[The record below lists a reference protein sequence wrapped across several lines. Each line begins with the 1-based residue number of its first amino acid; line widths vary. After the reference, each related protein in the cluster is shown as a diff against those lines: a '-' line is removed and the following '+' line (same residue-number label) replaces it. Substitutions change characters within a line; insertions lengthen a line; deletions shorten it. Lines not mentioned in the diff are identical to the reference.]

1 MTDIHV
7 QETSG
12 STTTALPRI
21 KPPPKSSKLPGQF
34 FYAPSDDGTD
44 ENLLILLHGLGS
56 SGQSSL
62 FRSRFD
68 DGLRNHTGDTH
79 IPFSKLG
86 KSLKL
91 PQTAILA
98 LCAPEQ

>member
-7 QETSG
+7 QETS
-12 STTTALPRI
+12 TTTSLPRI
-21 KPPPKSSKLPGQF
+21 KPSPQSSKLPGQF
-34 FYAPSDDGTD
+34 FYAQSDDGTD
-44 ENLLILLHGLGS
+44 ENLLILLHGLGL
-56 SGQSSL
+56 SGTL
-62 FRSRFD
+62 FFSRTRFD
-68 DGLRNHTGDTH
+68 DHIITHTGDTH

-86 KSLKL
+86 KTLKL

>member
-1 MTDIHV
+1 MADIHV
-7 QETSG
+7 QETS
-12 STTTALPRI
+12 TTVLPRT
-21 KPPPKSSKLPGQF
+21 KPSPKSSKLPGQF

-44 ENLLILLHGLGS
+44 ENLLILLHGLGLS
-56 SGQSSL
+56 ENHQYGICSGRDL
-62 FRSRFD
+62 TII
-68 DGLRNHTGDTH
+68 LTGDTH

-98 LCAPEQ
+98 LRAPEQ